1 MQQKQRTAEYKK
13 QLCNANFKHGKKYFA
28 HIFFPYMKMTNN
40 YYQKDK
46 QRLKKIKREKKHYHH
61 ECNKNLSEEQKKK
74 LLVEYMRN
82 YYLAHKK

>member
-13 QLCNANFKHGKKYFA
+13 QLCNANFKHRKKYFA

-46 QRLKKIKREKKHYHH
+46 QRLKKINAKNIKIYLKKEKR
-61 ECNKNLSEEQKKK
+61 QKKSR
-74 LLVEYMRN
+74 ERY
-82 YYLAHKK
+82 